1 MNILTFLGLSSKSW
15 NKNTEKHSLNLLLVV
30 MRASVPF
37 GNSIIWKLK
46 QSYCVRFYIFV
57 SVFASLLLM
66 SFGKFEVPKEKKRQ
80 KTAAFL

>member
-1 MNILTFLGLSSKSW
+1 
-15 NKNTEKHSLNLLLVV
+15 

-37 GNSIIWKLK
+37 GNSMIWKLK
-46 QSYCVRFYIFV
+46 QSYCVQFYIFV